1 MGGPLDQLLGE
12 VVQLFQRLRLLSLV
26 LLLQRTVDT
35 HTHTEREGGGQLLQD
50 LTVGWAH
57 AAAGVPEGVDDG
69 SVARAAAQVAVDRL
83 LELVER
89 RGGEL
94 LQRAVNRHH
103 EAGRAEATVV

>member
-12 VVQLFQRLRLLSLV
+12 VVQLFQRLGLLSLV
-26 LLLQRTVDT
+26 FLLQRTVDT
-35 HTHTEREGGGQLLQD
+35 QREGDGQLLQD
-50 LTVGWAH
+50 VTKVGWAH

-89 RGGEL
+89 RGGEP

>member
-1 MGGPLDQLLGE
+1 MVNYE
-12 VVQLFQRLRLLSLV
+12 A
-26 LLLQRTVDT
+26 
-35 HTHTEREGGGQLLQD
+35 
-50 LTVGWAH
+50 LTKARWVGWWGDP
-57 AAAGVPEGVDDG
+57 AALSVPEGVDDG

-103 EAGRAEATVV
+103 EAGRAEAAVV